1 MKEMIINLIKE
12 KGPLSYG
19 ELLMLLQCENDEL
32 AKEIFE
38 MEDLDVIKIGKLY
51 NLIDGIN
58 YVRGTIVIRNDN
70 PYLKVNNESIYVS
83 KSYLGNAFDKDIVI
97 ATIHHD
103 FYGRKEA
110 RIYKVVVHSNLEID
124 VDRAI
129 VDIGDLSGIANTG
142 TDAHRSNYK
151 NIEINI
157 GPIPVNI
164 KSELKGV
171 YFYLEYTNE

>member
-1 MKEMIINLIKE
+1 MNSPKISWQVL
-12 KGPLSYG
+12 
-19 ELLMLLQCENDEL
+19 EN
-32 AKEIFE
+32 
-38 MEDLDVIKIGKLY
+38 
-51 NLIDGIN
+51 IDN
-58 YVRGTIVIRNDN
+58 EYEVEYVQ
-70 PYLKVNNESIYVS
+70 Y
-83 KSYLGNAFDKDIVI
+83 KSYTEEGSYIPGDYVNKRFRVWNNYAGKEDVKNAINCTLVI
-97 ATIHHD
+97 AFKNFEDNFLLNLMQVIVD
-103 FYGRKEA
+103 D
-110 RIYKVVVHSNLEID
+110 VVHSNLEID